1 LFVFSR
7 FLTESDMFKY
17 AALISLTLAG
27 AGGAWAQATA
37 QPANNCE
44 PIRARIEAN
53 IASKGVSDFS
63 VTVVDE
69 AAPVSGEVVGQCDLG
84 RKKIVYERG
93 DRPAGGAGGTP
104 IAPAA
109 APQVPSSPAPSPAA
123 KGAQKAPAADQGIL
137 TECKDGT
144 VTMGGNCK

>member
-1 LFVFSR
+1 
-7 FLTESDMFKY
+7 MFKFV
-17 AALISLTLAG
+17 LPICLTLAG
-27 AGGAWAQATA
+27 VGGAFAQTA
-37 QPANNCE
+37 DQPANNCE

-53 IASKGVSDFS
+53 IASKGVSEFS

-93 DRPAGGAGGTP
+93 
-104 IAPAA
+104 APAA
-109 APQVPSSPAPSPAA
+109 GAAAGVRAAPPPAAPSAGAA
-123 KGAQKAPAADQGIL
+123 ADKAAPKAPSADRGIL

-144 VTMGGNCK
+144 VTMGGDCKR